1 MKAWTSLLQNSQG
14 YASSKVQLSCHPA
27 LLSFTLL
34 EQAKYYHSHHRGA
47 GTRSKPRTPGL
58 ISPRQY
64 WLTTVLPGRIFPYR
78 TCTLDYSGMLAVSI
92 FLPCLLPSPSLV
104 IKAFLWKHS
113 TSCLFGHAGNSEI
126 VLQQARCKQHPQGD
140 PFPSPVPGSSSL
152 TLPQAEGS
160 CGDGPRNRPGHHIQH
175 QKTPG

>member
-1 MKAWTSLLQNSQG
+1 MHHPKSSFPVTRPCCHLHCWNKPNIITATTEVQG
-14 YASSKVQLSCHPA
+14 
-27 LLSFTLL
+27 
-34 EQAKYYHSHHRGA
+34 
-47 GTRSKPRTPGL
+47 PRTPGL
-58 ISPRQY
+58 ISARQY

-78 TCTLDYSGMLAVSI
+78 TCTLDYSGMFAVSI
-92 FLPCLLPSPSLV
+92 FLPCLLQSPSLV